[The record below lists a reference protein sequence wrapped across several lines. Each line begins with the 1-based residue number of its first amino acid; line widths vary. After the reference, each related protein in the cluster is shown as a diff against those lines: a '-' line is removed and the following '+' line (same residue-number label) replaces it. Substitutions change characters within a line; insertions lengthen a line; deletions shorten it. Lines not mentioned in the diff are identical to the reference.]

1 MEFPATFAARV
12 ARCFLPFAAGYFL
25 SYAFRVVNGAIA
37 PDMTRDLALD
47 PASLGAVTS
56 AYFFA
61 FACAQVPLGVAL
73 DRWGPRRVEVFL
85 LLFAAAGAIVFA
97 NAQGIPELALGR
109 ALIGLGVSACLI
121 AAIKANTLYWPIARL
136 PLANGV
142 LMSFGGFGAAAATLP
157 VELVLAGWGWR
168 AVLNVMA
175 ALTLLAA
182 AAIWIVAPRGRPAN
196 ASGEG
201 LGAQTRGMAGVLA
214 HPAFWRVAPMTA
226 VTHAVY
232 LSYQSLWAGPWMRDV
247 AGLDRLAVAQGLF
260 LVTGAMAIG
269 YPFFGVIADRL
280 AARGISTRHLFAA
293 FSALFVASQVPI
305 ALGGAG
311 LPPLLLWTLFG
322 LAGCG
327 CILGYAVATQSFPPA
342 LAGRVNAAVNL
353 LTFALAF
360 AVQWGI
366 GAGLARFGAD
376 QTAGHAAVLMA
387 LLAAQAACWAWLVLP
402 RRDPSGLAPRA

>member
-1 MEFPATFAARV
+1 MALPATFAARA

-61 FACAQVPLGVAL
+61 FACAQIPLGVAL
-73 DRWGPRRVEVFL
+73 DRWGPRRVEAFL
-85 LLFAAAGAIVFA
+85 LLFAGVGAVVFA
-97 NAQGIPELALGR
+97 NAQGVPELALGR

-142 LMSFGGFGAAAATLP
+142 LMSFGGLGAAAATLP
-157 VELVLAGWGWR
+157 VELALASWGWR
-168 AVLNVMA
+168 AVLLFMA
-175 ALTLLAA
+175 ALTLLAT
-182 AAIWIVAPRGRPAN
+182 AAIWFAAPRGRPAGG
-196 ASGEG
+196 SGEG
-201 LGAQTRGMAGVLA
+201 LVAQTRGMAGVLA

-226 VTHAVY
+226 ITHAVY

-260 LVTGAMAIG
+260 LVTGTMAIG
-269 YPFFGVIADRL
+269 YPIFGVLADRL
-280 AARGISTRHLFAA
+280 AARGFSTRRLFAVY
-293 FSALFVASQVPI
+293 SALFVAAQIPI
-305 ALGGAG
+305 AFGGMG
-311 LPPLLLWTLFG
+311 LPPLILWTLFG

-327 CILGYAVATQSFPPA
+327 CILGYAVATQSFPSG

-360 AVQWGI
+360 AVQWSI
-366 GAGLARFGAD
+366 GAALARFGAD
-376 QTAGHAAVLMA
+376 QTAGHSWVLFA
-387 LLAAQAACWAWLVLP
+387 LLAAQGACWAWLVAP
-402 RRDPSGLAPRA
+402 RRDPAGLAPRA